1 MSTCLSHSQLFD
13 DSTTRINVLRIANS
27 LGMELLDAYIEL
39 IAIDKARTYPPL
51 IFARFNDLLY
61 SSRLN

>member
-1 MSTCLSHSQLFD
+1 MMSTCLSHSQLFD
-13 DSTTRINVLRIANS
+13 DSASRINVLRIANS

-39 IAIDKARTYPPL
+39 IAIDKARTYPHT
-51 IFARFNDLLY
+51 FARFKDLSY